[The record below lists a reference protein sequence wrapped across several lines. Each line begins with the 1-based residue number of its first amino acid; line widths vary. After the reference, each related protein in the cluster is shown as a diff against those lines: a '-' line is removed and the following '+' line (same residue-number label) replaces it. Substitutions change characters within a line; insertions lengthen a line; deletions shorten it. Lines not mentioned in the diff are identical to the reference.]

1 MTPLSKSKAELGDVI
16 ALSVMSHKLDSI
28 AQEMGV
34 TMRKSS
40 HSPIFAEANDFACGI
55 TNWAGEQIAQLAGI
69 PIIGAAGGF
78 GPQEVMKEFSLEQI
92 EEEDI
97 FLMNDAYRLGNH
109 LPEMT
114 VVVPVFIRRELL
126 FFTVARAHHHD
137 VGGPTP
143 GSMNARS
150 NSIYAEGIR
159 IPPVK
164 LFEKGRLN
172 DSLVQVIKL
181 NVRDPEVLWSDLM
194 AEIGSCKV
202 GKKRLIEALAGKYSN
217 DKIREI
223 IAGVLDAA
231 EKQCRSEICKLS
243 NGTYH
248 GEYSMD
254 NDGINDY
261 PVTYRVTITV
271 EEDSIT
277 VDYTGT
283 DPQAEG
289 AKNNTLATT
298 YSGTQVAVLWALSG
312 SIPRNSGAFR
322 AIKIVAPEGTLV
334 NPKHPAAV
342 GMCTLPP
349 ACAMMGAVLKAFGQ
363 AVPERVPAGF
373 FSVFTAGYGGV
384 DPRTG
389 RVFIGWCFGSLG
401 GGGGYPHRDG
411 DSFVA
416 PISNYNGIL
425 VPNIETDEVN
435 FPIKTLR
442 HEYIP
447 DTGGRGKFRG
457 GNGVEYTIQFIG
469 VGPDVSVFGD
479 GAVIPAFGING
490 GEAGS
495 LNEGYL
501 NKARSDSK
509 KLSSNEG
516 WIKANNGDTLTVLSA
531 GGGGWG
537 DPLERNPESV
547 LDDVRDEML
556 SLEKARSLYGVV
568 LEGDKVDA
576 AATEKL
582 RTEMG
587 RLSLQNGLRAKTGNE
602 GGKTSAG

>member
-1 MTPLSKSKAELGDVI
+1 MPVASISKTELSDVI
-16 ALSVMSHKLDSI
+16 AISVMSHKLDTI
-28 AQEMGV
+28 ALEMGE

-40 HSPIFAEANDFACGI
+40 HSPIFAEANDFACSL

-78 GPQEVMKEFSLEQI
+78 GPQEVLQDFPLASIHEG
-92 EEEDI
+92 DV

-114 VVVPVFIRRELL
+114 VVVPVFIRGELL

-164 LFEKGRLN
+164 LFDRGKLN
-172 DSLVQVIKL
+172 EALVGVIKL

-194 AEIGSCKV
+194 AEIGACSV
-202 GKKRLIEALAGKYSN
+202 GKKRLIESLGEKYPN

-223 IAGVLDAA
+223 VIAVLDAA
-231 EKQCRSEICKLS
+231 ERQCREEIRKLP
-243 NGTYH
+243 NGRYY
-248 GEYSMD
+248 GEYAMD
-254 NDGINDY
+254 NDGINDS
-261 PVTYRVTITV
+261 PVMYRVNITV
-271 EEDSIT
+271 EDDSIT

-283 DPQAEG
+283 DPQATG

-298 YSGTQVAVLWALSG
+298 YSGTNVAVLWALSG
-312 SIPRNSGAFR
+312 QLPRNSGSFR
-322 AIKIVAPEGTLV
+322 PIKIVAPEGTLV
-334 NPKHPAAV
+334 NPRPPAAV

-349 ACAMMGAVLKAFGQ
+349 ACAMMGAVMKAFGE

-373 FSVFTAGYGGV
+373 FSVFTAGYGGI

-389 RVFIGWCFGSLG
+389 KVFIGWCFGALG

-425 VPNIETDEVN
+425 VPNIETDEIN

-442 HEYIP
+442 HEYIAN
-447 DTGGRGKFRG
+447 TGGPGKNRG
-457 GNGVEYTIQFIG
+457 GNGVEYSIQFMD
-469 VGPDVSVFGD
+469 VDPDVSVFGD

-490 GEAGS
+490 GCDGS

-501 NKARSDSK
+501 NRGRGGEKR
-509 KLSSNEG
+509 LRSNEG
-516 WIKANNGDTLTVLSA
+516 WNKAKNGDSLTIYSA

-537 DPLERNPESV
+537 DPLERSAEAV
-547 LDDVRDEML
+547 LADIRDEMVTADW
-556 SLEKARSLYGVV
+556 ARDRYGVV
-568 LEGDKVDA
+568 VTNGNIDHDA
-576 AATEKL
+576 TAA
-582 RTEMG
+582 
-587 RLSLQNGLRAKTGNE
+587 LRARLRAE
-602 GGKTSAG
+602 QRFVA

>member
-1 MTPLSKSKAELGDVI
+1 MRAALKSKRELTDVV
-16 ALSVMSHKLDSI
+16 ALSVMSHKLDAI

-40 HSPIFAEANDFACGI
+40 HSPIFAEANDFACSI
-55 TNWAGEQIAQLAGI
+55 TNWDGEQVAQLAGI

-78 GPQEVMKEFSLEQI
+78 GPQEVMKDFPRDQI
-92 EEEDI
+92 EEGDI

-114 VVVPVFIRRELL
+114 IVVPVFIRGELL

-143 GSMNARS
+143 GSLNARH

-164 LFEKGRLN
+164 LFERGRLN
-172 DSLVQVIKL
+172 RALMEVIKL

-194 AEIGSCKV
+194 AEIGACNV
-202 GKKRLIEALAGKYSN
+202 GRKRLVEALEGRYSN
-217 DKIREI
+217 DEIKKI

-231 EKQCRSEICKLS
+231 ERQCRAEIRKVP
-243 NGTYH
+243 NGKYH

-254 NDGINDY
+254 NDGINDH
-261 PVTYRVTITV
+261 PVTFRVTVVV
-271 EEDSIT
+271 EDEEII

-289 AKNNTLATT
+289 SKNCTLATT
-298 YSGTQVAVLWALSG
+298 YSGTHVAVLWALSG

-322 AIKIVAPEGTLV
+322 PIKIIAPEGTLV
-334 NPKHPAAV
+334 NPRPPAAV

-349 ACAMMGAVLKAFGQ
+349 ACAMMGAVLKAFAQ
-363 AVPERVPAGF
+363 ADPRRVPAGF
-373 FSVFTAGYGGV
+373 FSVFTAGYGGI
-384 DPRTG
+384 DPRTAK
-389 RVFIGWCFGSLG
+389 VFIGWCFGALG

-425 VPNIETDEVN
+425 VPNIETDEIN

-447 DTGGRGKFRG
+447 DTGGAGKFRG
-457 GNGVEYTIQFIG
+457 GNGVEYTIQFVG
-469 VGPDVSVFGD
+469 VDPDVSVFGD
-479 GAVIPAFGING
+479 GAVIPAYGING
-490 GEAGS
+490 GRDGS
-495 LNEGYL
+495 LNQGYL
-501 NKARSDSK
+501 NRGRPNEKR
-509 KLSSNEG
+509 LRSNEG
-516 WIKANNGDTLTVLSA
+516 WNKAKSGDTLTIYSA

-537 DPLERNPESV
+537 DPLERDTAAV
-547 LDDVRDEML
+547 LEDVRNEMTT
-556 SLEKARSLYGVV
+556 LEKAREWYGVV
-568 LEGDKVDA
+568 IEGGKVDM
-576 AATEKL
+576 AATERL
-582 RTEMG
+582 RRGMRAA
-587 RLSLQNGLRAKTGNE
+587 RLNRGC
-602 GGKTSAG
+602 

>member
-1 MTPLSKSKAELGDVI
+1 MAVSFETNTKRSLSDVI
-16 ALSVMSHKLDSI
+16 ALSVMSYKLDMI

-40 HSPIFAEANDFACGI
+40 HSPIFAEANDFACSI
-55 TNWAGEQIAQLAGI
+55 TNGDGEQIAQLAGI

-78 GPQEVMKEFSLEQI
+78 GPQEVMKDFPKDQI
-92 EEEDI
+92 EEGDV

-114 VVVPVFIRRELL
+114 VVVPVFIRDERL

-143 GSMNARS
+143 GSMNARH

-164 LFEKGRLN
+164 LFERGKLN
-172 DSLVQVIKL
+172 SALMEVIKL

-194 AEIGSCKV
+194 AELGACTV
-202 GKKRLIEALAGKYSN
+202 GKKRLIEALETKYTN
-217 DKIREI
+217 EEIRKVI
-223 IAGVLDAA
+223 TGVLDAA
-231 EKQCRSEICKLS
+231 ERQCRDEIRQVP
-243 NGTYH
+243 NGQYY
-248 GEYSMD
+248 GEYGMD
-254 NDGINDY
+254 NDGINND
-261 PVTYRVTITV
+261 PVMFRVTVTV
-271 EEDSIT
+271 EDEEII

-289 AKNNTLATT
+289 AKNCTMATT

-312 SIPRNSGAFR
+312 SIPRNSGSFR
-322 AIKIVAPEGTLV
+322 PIKIIAPEGTLV
-334 NPKHPAAV
+334 NPRPPAAV

-349 ACAMMGAVLKAFGQ
+349 ACAMMGAVLKAFGDADPQ
-363 AVPERVPAGF
+363 RVPAGF
-373 FSVFTAGYGGV
+373 FSVFTAGYGGI

-389 RVFIGWCFGSLG
+389 KVFIGWCFGALG

-425 VPNIETDEVN
+425 VPNIETDEIN

-447 DTGGRGKFRG
+447 DTGGPGKHRG
-457 GNGVEYTIQFIG
+457 GNGVEYTIEFMG
-469 VGPDVSVFGD
+469 VNPDVSVFGD
-479 GAVIPAFGING
+479 GAVIPAYGING
-490 GEAGS
+490 GWPGS

-501 NKARSDSK
+501 NLGRPNEK
-509 KLSSNEG
+509 KLASNEG
-516 WIKANNGDTLTVLSA
+516 WNRAKSGETVSVLSA

-537 DPLERNPESV
+537 NRLDRDPAAV
-547 LDDVRDEML
+547 LDDVRNEML
-556 SLEKARSLYGVV
+556 TGEKAREWYGVV
-568 LEGDKVDA
+568 IVDDEVDV

-582 RTEMG
+582 RAE
-587 RLSLQNGLRAKTGNE
+587 NRA
-602 GGKTSAG
+602 AIR

>member
-1 MTPLSKSKAELGDVI
+1 MRAALKSKRELTDVV
-16 ALSVMSHKLDSI
+16 ALSVMSHKLDAI

-40 HSPIFAEANDFACGI
+40 HSPIFAEANDFACSI
-55 TNWAGEQIAQLAGI
+55 TNWDGEQVAQLAGI

-78 GPQEVMKEFSLEQI
+78 GPQEVMRDFPRDQI
-92 EEEDI
+92 EEGDI

-114 VVVPVFIRRELL
+114 IVVPVFIRGELL

-143 GSMNARS
+143 GSLNARH

-164 LFEKGRLN
+164 LFERGELN
-172 DSLVQVIKL
+172 RALMEVIKL

-194 AEIGSCKV
+194 AEIGACNV
-202 GKKRLIEALAGKYSN
+202 GRKRLVEALEGRYSN
-217 DKIREI
+217 DEIKKI

-231 EKQCRSEICKLS
+231 ERQCRAEIRKVP
-243 NGTYH
+243 NGKYY

-254 NDGINDY
+254 NDGINDH
-261 PVTYRVTITV
+261 PVTFRVTVVV
-271 EEDSIT
+271 EDEEII

-289 AKNNTLATT
+289 SKNCTLATT
-298 YSGTQVAVLWALSG
+298 YSGTHVAVLWALSG

-322 AIKIVAPEGTLV
+322 PIKIVAPEGTLV
-334 NPKHPAAV
+334 NPRPPAAV

-349 ACAMMGAVLKAFGQ
+349 ACAMMGAVLKAFAQ
-363 AVPERVPAGF
+363 ADPRRVPAGF
-373 FSVFTAGYGGV
+373 FSVFTAGYGGI

-389 RVFIGWCFGSLG
+389 KVFIGWCFGALG

-425 VPNIETDEVN
+425 VPNIETDEIN

-447 DTGGRGKFRG
+447 DTGGAGKFRG
-457 GNGVEYTIQFIG
+457 GNGVEYTIQFVG
-469 VGPDVSVFGD
+469 VDPDVSVFGD
-479 GAVIPAFGING
+479 GAVIPAYGING
-490 GEAGS
+490 GRDGS
-495 LNEGYL
+495 LNHGYL
-501 NKARSDSK
+501 NRGRPNEKR
-509 KLSSNEG
+509 LRSNEG
-516 WIKANNGDTLTVLSA
+516 WNKAKSGDTLTIYSA

-537 DPLERNPESV
+537 DPLERDPAAV
-547 LDDVRDEML
+547 LEDVRNEMTT
-556 SLEKARSLYGVV
+556 LEKAREWYGVAI
-568 LEGDKVDA
+568 EGGKVDM
-576 AATEKL
+576 AATERL
-582 RTEMG
+582 RREMRAARLNRG
-587 RLSLQNGLRAKTGNE
+587 R
-602 GGKTSAG
+602 

>member
-1 MTPLSKSKAELGDVI
+1 MPVASMSRTELDDLI
-16 ALSVMSHKLDSI
+16 ATSVMSHKLDTI
-28 AQEMGV
+28 ALEMGE

-40 HSPIFAEANDFACGI
+40 HSPIFAEANDFACSI
-55 TNWAGEQIAQLAGI
+55 TNWAGDQIAQLAGI

-78 GPQEVMKEFSLEQI
+78 GPQEVLRDFPMASIQEG
-92 EEEDI
+92 DV

-114 VVVPVFIRRELL
+114 VVVPVFIRGEIL

-150 NSIYAEGIR
+150 NSIFAEGIR

-164 LFEKGRLN
+164 LFDRGKLN
-172 DSLVQVIKL
+172 EALMGVIKL

-194 AEIGSCKV
+194 AEIGACSV
-202 GKKRLIEALAGKYSN
+202 GKKRLVESLGKKYSN
-217 DKIREI
+217 EKIRSI
-223 IAGVLDAA
+223 VGAVMDAA
-231 EKQCRSEICKLS
+231 ERQCRDEIRKLP
-243 NGTYH
+243 NGRYY
-248 GEYSMD
+248 GEYAMD
-254 NDGINDY
+254 NDGINDA
-261 PVTYRVTITV
+261 PVMYRATITV
-271 EEDSIT
+271 EDDSIT

-283 DPQAEG
+283 DAQAVG

-298 YSGTQVAVLWALSG
+298 YSGTNVAVLWALSG
-312 SIPRNSGAFR
+312 QLPRNSGSFR
-322 AIKIVAPEGTLV
+322 PIKIIAPEGTLV
-334 NPKHPAAV
+334 NPRPPAAV

-349 ACAMMGAVLKAFGQ
+349 ACAMMGAVLKAFGE

-373 FSVFTAGYGGV
+373 FSVFTAGYGGI
-384 DPRTG
+384 DPRNG
-389 RVFIGWCFGSLG
+389 KLFIGWCFGALG

-425 VPNIETDEVN
+425 VPNIETDEIN

-447 DTGGRGKFRG
+447 NTGGPGKNRG
-457 GNGVEYTIQFIG
+457 GNGVEYSIEF
-469 VGPDVSVFGD
+469 VGLDPDVSVFGD

-490 GEAGS
+490 GSAGS

-501 NKARSDSK
+501 NRGRANEKR
-509 KLSSNEG
+509 LRSNEG
-516 WIKANNGDTLTVLSA
+516 WNKAKSGDSVTILSA

-537 DPLERNPESV
+537 SPLDRTPDAVVADV
-547 LDDVRDEML
+547 LDEMVTADW
-556 SLEKARSLYGVV
+556 AREHYGVV
-568 LEGDKVDA
+568 VENGRINA
-576 AATEKL
+576 PATA
-582 RTEMG
+582 
-587 RLSLQNGLRAKTGNE
+587 SARANLAKSTRP
-602 GGKTSAG
+602 

>member
-1 MTPLSKSKAELGDVI
+1 MATKWGTKRDISDVI

-40 HSPIFAEANDFACGI
+40 HSPIFAEANDFACSI
-55 TNWAGEQIAQLAGI
+55 TNWDGEQIAQLAGI

-78 GPQEVMKEFSLEQI
+78 GPQEVMKDFSKDEI
-92 EEEDI
+92 DEGDI

-114 VVVPVFIRRELL
+114 IVVPVFIRGELL

-143 GSMNARS
+143 GSLNARH

-164 LFEKGRLN
+164 LFERGKLN
-172 DSLVQVIKL
+172 TALMEVIKL

-194 AEIGSCKV
+194 AEIGACNV
-202 GKKRLIEALAGKYSN
+202 GKKRLIDALEKKYTN
-217 DKIREI
+217 EEIKKII
-223 IAGVLDAA
+223 SGVLDSA
-231 EKQCRSEICKLS
+231 ERQCRDEIRKLP
-243 NGTYH
+243 NGRYYA
-248 GEYSMD
+248 EYSMD
-254 NDGINDY
+254 NDGINDH
-261 PVTYRVTITV
+261 PVTFRVTITV
-271 EEDSIT
+271 EDEDIT

-283 DPQAEG
+283 DQQAEG
-289 AKNNTLATT
+289 AKNCTLATT
-298 YSGTQVAVLWALSG
+298 YSGTHVAVLWALSG
-312 SIPRNSGAFR
+312 SLARNSGSFR
-322 AIKIVAPEGTLV
+322 PIKIIAPEGTLV
-334 NPKHPAAV
+334 NPKPPAAV

-363 AVPERVPAGF
+363 ATPERVPAGF
-373 FSVFTAGYGGV
+373 FSVFTAGYGGI
-384 DPRTG
+384 DPRT
-389 RVFIGWCFGSLG
+389 RKVFIGWCFGALG

-425 VPNIETDEVN
+425 VPNIETDEIN

-447 DTGGRGKFRG
+447 DTGGAGKFRG
-457 GNGVEYTIQFIG
+457 GNGVDYTIQFMG
-469 VGPDVSVFGD
+469 VDPDVSVFGD
-479 GAVIPAFGING
+479 GAVIPAYGLNG
-490 GEAGS
+490 GMDGS

-501 NKARSDSK
+501 NRGREGEKR
-509 KLSSNEG
+509 LRSNEG
-516 WIKANNGDTLTVLSA
+516 WNKAKSGDTLTILSA

-537 DPLERNPESV
+537 CPIDRDPDAV
-547 LDDVRDEML
+547 LDDVRNEML
-556 SLEKARSLYGVV
+556 TIEKARQWYGVV
-568 LEGDKVDA
+568 IEGDKVDL

-582 RTEMG
+582 RAEK
-587 RLSLQNGLRAKTGNE
+587 RKLLAR
-602 GGKTSAG
+602 